1 MRTVKITSDGT
12 MQGAR
17 ILLDDVDI
25 SSSVTGFQVSALPG
39 GMCSVWI
46 DLIGKLD
53 IELPA
58 EVMLVE
64 PAATDDT

>member
-12 MQGAR
+12 THGAC
-17 ILLDDVDI
+17 ISLDGVDI

-39 GMCSVWI
+39 GICSVWI

-53 IELPA
+53 LELPA

-64 PAATDDT
+64 PGVTDDT